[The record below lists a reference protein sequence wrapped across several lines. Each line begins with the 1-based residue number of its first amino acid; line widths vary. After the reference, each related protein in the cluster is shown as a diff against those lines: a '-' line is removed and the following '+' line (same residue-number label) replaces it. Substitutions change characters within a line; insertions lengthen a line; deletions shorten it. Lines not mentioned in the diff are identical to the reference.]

1 MATPHDR
8 LGSTRTQCVD
18 VRLVAATS
26 RNLEQMVRGKQF
38 REDLYFRLNV
48 FPIRIPPLR
57 ELQNLIERAVILSHG
72 PVLRVPLQ
80 DLDNRTAG
88 IWTGTTAG

>member
-38 REDLYFRLNV
+38 REDLFSVKR
-48 FPIRIPPLR
+48 FSDPDFATA
-57 ELQNLIERAVILSHG
+57 RACGGHPDFGAPFCPTFCPADES
-72 PVLRVPLQ
+72 
-80 DLDNRTAG
+80 DD
-88 IWTGTTAG
+88 